1 MDRLFVGA
9 SLAALLGCS
18 PLPTQTAAQAVVQT
32 GAVDEARPNIV
43 KAKVTAYLP
52 AELAGSIERYELGR
66 SDPQS
71 PPLIKFLT
79 TPENIGS
86 VCARKLYIRYDRG
99 DAERPA
105 QDDPL
110 IVHDEL
116 SYASR
121 CERGGSAQFAQVVSE
136 GTNLAWAKQALTSYL
151 SAAREGSPTA
161 PTGKS
166 RYCFKNGQPRSCNP
180 KTVSMPPLF
189 GAEQLRF
196 IATAP
201 GRATL
206 SFAASPTSNYIADVD
221 IQQDRGGRSTFT
233 VQQHPSSPG

>member
-18 PLPTQTAAQAVVQT
+18 LLPTQAAAQAVDQT

-43 KAKVTAYLP
+43 KAKATAYLP

-71 PPLIKFLT
+71 PPLIRFLT
-79 TPENIGS
+79 TPEKIGS

-99 DAERPA
+99 DAERPG
-105 QDDPL
+105 QGDPL

-116 SYASR
+116 SYASG
-121 CERGGSAQFAQVVSE
+121 CERGGSAQFAQVVSG
-136 GTNLAWAKQALTSYL
+136 GTDLAWARQALNSYL
-151 SAAREGSPTA
+151 TATQEGKSGA
-161 PTGKS
+161 PTGKT
-166 RYCFKNGQPRSCNP
+166 RYCFKNGQPRSCKPNA
-180 KTVSMPPLF
+180 VSVPPLF
-189 GAEQLRF
+189 GAEQLRL
-196 IATAP
+196 ITTAP

-206 SFAASPTSNYIADVD
+206 SFASSPTSNYIADVEVR
-221 IQQDRGGRSTFT
+221 QDRGGRSTFT